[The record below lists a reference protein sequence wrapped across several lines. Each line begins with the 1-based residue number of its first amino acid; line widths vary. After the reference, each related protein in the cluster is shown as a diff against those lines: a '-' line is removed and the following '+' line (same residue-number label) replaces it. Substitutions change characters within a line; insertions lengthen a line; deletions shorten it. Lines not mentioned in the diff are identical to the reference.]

1 MKSGIIVGFVFGSV
15 TFTITF
21 GLGLVTSWLF
31 PHFTM
36 SWIIGSAIG
45 SAVIPSIFGFFMG
58 LQ

>member
-15 TFTITF
+15 TFTIAF
-21 GLGLVTSWLF
+21 GLGLVASWLF